1 MTLSKDTEGK
11 KANKN
16 KVIGF
21 YLLCVKNSQIPM
33 NPIRG
38 KKHAHLLFSRSQM
51 ESGLHGVGSS
61 GGSGLLVG
69 IAGGVGQLGW

>member
-1 MTLSKDTEGK
+1 
-11 KANKN
+11 
-16 KVIGF
+16 
-21 YLLCVKNSQIPM
+21 M

-38 KKHAHLLFSRSQM
+38 IKHAHLLFSRSQM

-69 IAGGVGQLGW
+69 TAGGVGQLGW